1 MKLVCVF
8 LLSSI
13 SFCDAY
19 RNRFELFQDYVDY
32 YAKKYVSDTEYR
44 EREIIFNKNK
54 EFIEQHQGSHK
65 LSLNEFSDMT
75 PKEFHNTMK
84 GFQPNLVFETG
95 YSKKTCETFN
105 YQDQELPEEKDWRDE
120 NAVTPVKNQG
130 QCGSCW
136 SFSATGAIE
145 GANAITTGNLVSL
158 SEQELI
164 DCSSKYGNFACS
176 GGEMDSAFQFAMDK
190 GLCTEDAVP
199 YEAQRDRCSYINDC
213 EAVVFVKECIDVT
226 PNNEMH
232 LQEAVANQPVSI
244 AIEADTRVFQ
254 FYSSGVITDT
264 SCGTNLDHG
273 VLIVGYGEE
282 NDTPYWLGKNSW
294 GPEWG
299 DNGYVKILRTNS
311 TNSDGICGIAM
322 QPSYVTV

>member
-1 MKLVCVF
+1 MKVVGVF
-8 LLSSI
+8 LLSSVSI
-13 SFCDAY
+13 CYGFD
-19 RNRFELFQDYVDY
+19 LFQDFVDY
-32 YAKKYVSDTEYR
+32 YAKTYVSNVEYR

-54 EFIEQHQGSHK
+54 EMIEQHQGSHI

-75 PKEFHNTMK
+75 PREFHNTMK
-84 GFQPNLVFETG
+84 GFRKDINIESYQ
-95 YSKKTCETFN
+95 SKVCKSFN

-145 GANAITTGNLVSL
+145 GANAIANGNLVSL
-158 SEQELI
+158 SEQELL
-164 DCSSKYGNFACS
+164 DCSGKYGNLACS
-176 GGEMDSAFQFAMDK
+176 GGEMDSAFQFAIDY
-190 GLCTEDAVP
+190 GLCTEESVP
-199 YEAQRDRCSYINDC
+199 YEAQREKCSSMLDC
-213 EAVVFVKECIDVT
+213 EVAVFVKKCIDVT
-226 PNNEMH
+226 PNNQVY

-254 FYSSGVITDT
+254 FYSGGVITDT

-282 NDTPYWLGKNSW
+282 NDTLYWLVKNSW
-294 GPEWG
+294 GSDWG
-299 DNGYVKILRTNS
+299 DNGYVKILRDNS
-311 TNSDGICGIAM
+311 TNSEGVCGIAM

>member
-1 MKLVCVF
+1 MKIAGLF
-8 LLSSI
+8 LLSSVSI
-13 SFCDAY
+13 CYGFD
-19 RNRFELFQDYVDY
+19 LFQDFVDY
-32 YAKKYVSDTEYR
+32 YAKTYVSDVEYR

-54 EFIEQHQGSHK
+54 EFIENNQGNHK

-75 PKEFHNTMK
+75 PREFHNTMK

-95 YSKKTCETFN
+95 YSKKTCQKFN
-105 YQDQELPEEKDWRDE
+105 YQNQELPEEKDWRNE

-145 GANAITTGNLVSL
+145 GANAIVTGNLVSL
-158 SEQELI
+158 SEQELL
-164 DCSSKYGNFACS
+164 DCSGKYGNFAGS
-176 GGEMDSAFQFAMDK
+176 GGEMDSAFQFAMDR

-199 YEAQRDRCSYINDC
+199 YEAQRERCSSMPDC
-213 EAVVFVKECIDVT
+213 DAMVFVNKCIDVT
-226 PNNEMH
+226 PNNQIH

-254 FYSSGVITDT
+254 FYSGGVITDT

-282 NDTPYWLGKNSW
+282 NDTLYWLVKNSW

-299 DNGYVKILRTNS
+299 DNGYVKILRNNS
-311 TNSDGICGIAM
+311 TNSEGVCGIAM

>member
-1 MKLVCVF
+1 MKIAGLF

-13 SFCDAY
+13 SFCSGF
-19 RNRFELFQDYVDY
+19 NVFQDFVDY
-32 YAKKYVSDTEYR
+32 YAKTYVSDAEYR

-95 YSKKTCETFN
+95 YSKKTCEKFN

-145 GANAITTGNLVSL
+145 GANAISTGNLVSL

-226 PNNEMH
+226 PNNQVH

-273 VLIVGYGEE
+273 VLVVGYGEE
-282 NDTPYWLGKNSW
+282 NDTPYWLVKNSW

>member
-1 MKLVCVF
+1 MKIAGLF

-13 SFCDAY
+13 SFCRGFD
-19 RNRFELFQDYVDY
+19 LFQDFVDY
-32 YAKKYVSDTEYR
+32 YAKTYVSDVEYR

-54 EFIEQHQGSHK
+54 EFIENHQGNHK

-75 PKEFHNTMK
+75 PREFHNTMK

-95 YSKKTCETFN
+95 YSKKTCQKFN
-105 YQDQELPEEKDWRDE
+105 YQDQEIPEEKDWRNE

-145 GANAITTGNLVSL
+145 GANAIATGNLVSL
-158 SEQELI
+158 SEQELL
-164 DCSSKYGNFACS
+164 DCSIKYGNLACS
-176 GGEMDSAFQFAMDK
+176 GGEMDSAFQFAIDY
-190 GLCTEDAVP
+190 GLCTEETVP
-199 YEAQRDRCSYINDC
+199 YEAQREKCSSMIDC
-213 EAVVFVKECIDVT
+213 EVAVFVKKCIDVT
-226 PNNEMH
+226 PNNQVY

-254 FYSSGVITDT
+254 FYSGGVITDT

-282 NDTPYWLGKNSW
+282 NDTLYWLVKNSW
-294 GPEWG
+294 GSDWG
-299 DNGYVKILRTNS
+299 DNGYVKILRDNS
-311 TNSDGICGIAM
+311 TNSEGVCGIAM